1 MRYTRTLTVTGTVT
15 GTDNRGVP
23 IVLERR
29 NFPFDGGFRAFG
41 NQSLTD
47 SAGVVRFHVP
57 PFTLASEF
65 RLVAPSRGSLTSN
78 VVTVQVRAFVKL
90 RARRLRGGRVRLFG
104 TVAPAAAA
112 GLVSI
117 QRRTTND
124 RYAAVRRVRLR
135 HTEGVGRFSAIL
147 RARSRATTYRAAT
160 RLTVGAL
167 VDGRSPIIR
176 LRGGR

>member
-1 MRYTRTLTVTGTVT
+1 VRYTRTLTVTGTVT

-41 NQSLTD
+41 NQSLNI
-47 SAGVVRFHVP
+47 AGVVRFLVP
-57 PFTLASEF
+57 PFTLASEL

-78 VVTVQVRAFVKL
+78 VVTVPVRAFVKL

-135 HTEGVGRFSAIL
+135 HTEGVGRFSAIIS
-147 RARSRATTYRAAT
+147 ARSRATTYRAAT